1 MQNLLSNAGVGK
13 FLDILICQNEKEIAE
28 AEKIQAKLAD
38 QGILNVSV
46 LF

>member
-1 MQNLLSNAGVGK
+1 MQNLINK
-13 FLDILICQNEKEIAE
+13 PREIKDECEIKKIAE